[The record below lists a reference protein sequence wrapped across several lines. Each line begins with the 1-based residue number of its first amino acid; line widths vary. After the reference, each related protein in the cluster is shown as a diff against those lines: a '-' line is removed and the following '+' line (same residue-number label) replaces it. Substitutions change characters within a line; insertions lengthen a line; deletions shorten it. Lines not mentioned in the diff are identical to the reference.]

1 MESSSKWQMLYF
13 TGTGCQVC
21 KVLEPMVREMMTE
34 RFPQI
39 EYRVIDV
46 SGEMELAASHTVFTV
61 PAILLLFESREYL
74 REIRI
79 ISVPQLASKI
89 ERLITLSE

>member
-1 MESSSKWQMLYF
+1 MKSSTKWHMLYF
-13 TGTGCQVC
+13 TGPGCQVC
-21 KVLEPMVREMMTE
+21 KVLEPMVRDMMSKS
-34 RFPQI
+34 FPQI
-39 EYRVIDV
+39 EYRLVDV
-46 SGEMELAASHTVFTV
+46 SEEMELAARHTVFTV
-61 PAILLLFESREYL
+61 PAILLLYESREYL